1 MFTTALTLIKITL
14 GCKLAAL
21 AHTLKAAALAALVLA
36 AGQGNLLAGAT
47 SAPAA
52 GSPQAL
58 LAERYG
64 WTLTGEWPEVE
75 AAVLLHAARGVE
87 RYVAQVSG
95 ADGRLW
101 MQTYLGPITFHRANW
116 FNRAVDANLAL
127 GRNIYVLEAFGG
139 SVEPYT
145 DLVHEVAHVLDNNQ
159 GGLLPA
165 SLVGGGPADRMLA
178 DLGGA
183 PHLCWLRFLC
193 PAGYAERI
201 SGPESW
207 PAGLYANTGV
217 AEDFA
222 EAFAYAA
229 FFPERVPARRLAWVE
244 GFVVTTAHQ
253 IKPGR

>member
-1 MFTTALTLIKITL
+1 MFATALPLIKYLLI
-14 GCKLAAL
+14 CKLGTL
-21 AHTLKAAALAALVLA
+21 AHTLKAAALAALVLL
-36 AGQGNLLAGAT
+36 AGQGDLLTGNA
-47 SAPAA
+47 SAPA
-52 GSPQAL
+52 GGPQAA

-75 AAVLLHAARGVE
+75 AGVLLYAAHGIE
-87 RYVAQVSG
+87 RYIEQVSG

-101 MQTYLGPITFHRANW
+101 MQTYLGPITFHRANL
-116 FNRAVDANLAL
+116 FNRAVNANLAL
-127 GRNIYVLEAFGG
+127 GRNIYVLNAFGD

-165 SLVGGGPADRMLA
+165 SLLGGGPADRMVA
-178 DLGGA
+178 DLGGS

-193 PAGYAERI
+193 PTGYAEHV
-201 SGPESW
+201 SGPEAW
-207 PAGLYANTGV
+207 TDGAYANTGV

-244 GFVVTTAHQ
+244 SFVADTARQ